1 MLMENNFINDLTKQI
16 GFICD
21 PRSSTLI
28 DTLQIFTFRIMF
40 AVQEFGSNQQM
51 VKSKNLTKQMKG
63 MTIDTQM
70 KTPDFLIQGKTIKI
84 MNVQINLL
92 HSRKGFDNLF

>member
-70 KTPDFLIQGKTIKI
+70 KTPDFLIQGENKK
-84 MNVQINLL
+84 
-92 HSRKGFDNLF
+92 

>member
-70 KTPDFLIQGKTIKI
+70 KTPDFLIQGKNKNI
-84 MNVQINLL
+84 MNDQIYLS
-92 HSRKGFDNLF
+92 HFRKGFENHF